1 MGPERELVECTDDGV
16 LPLIARIQADPPRFF
31 LKSGRVGGSE
41 GDRGSRE
48 ITAAHRESAL
58 DAARAPSA
66 RWELD
71 PDLEAELLVSGAEGV
86 DEELLVPRFLYRRA
100 DRIYEYAAA
109 MPEAKR
115 RFSDLVRAE

>member
-1 MGPERELVECTDDGV
+1 MGSERELVECSDDGV
-16 LPLIARIQADPPRFF
+16 LPLIARIEADPPRFF
-31 LKSGRVGGSE
+31 LKSGRVGGPQ

-48 ITAAHRESAL
+48 ITAAHREAAL

-71 PDLEAELLVSGAEGV
+71 PDLEVELLASGADGV
-86 DEELLVPRFLYRRA
+86 DEELLIPRFLYRRA

-109 MPEAKR
+109 IPEAKR
-115 RFSDLVRAE
+115 RFSELVRG